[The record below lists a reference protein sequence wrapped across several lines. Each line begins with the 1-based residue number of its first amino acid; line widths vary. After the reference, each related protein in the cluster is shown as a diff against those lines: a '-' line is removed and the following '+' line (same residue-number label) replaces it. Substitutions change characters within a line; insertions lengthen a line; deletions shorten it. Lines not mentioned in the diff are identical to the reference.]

1 MLKAAQLVLK
11 VGTDV
16 NAIDANGDTA
26 THAAV
31 LKNLSTVV
39 QVQADPSAKF
49 DLWNRRN
56 WHDWTLFPIAEGHRP
71 DHFKPSEETIVAV
84 QKVLLT
90 AGVVPLAEGARGG
103 LILGSRFLQR
113 SGFGEV
119 LGGKSQQN
127 SILLS
132 KTWCRGRDSN
142 PHFDV
147 TQTEENA
154 VLLGFL
160 NTA

>member
-1 MLKAAQLVLK
+1 VANEFARRESEILKAAQLVLK

-39 QVQADPSAKF
+39 QVQADPRAKF

-56 WHDWTLFPIAEGHRP
+56 WHDWTLFPIDEGHRP

-84 QKVLLT
+84 REVLLT
-90 AGVVPLAEGARGG
+90 AGVVPLAEGPGEAWSSG
-103 LILGSRFLQR
+103 LVSSSAQASVR
-113 SGFGEV
+113 S
-119 LGGKSQQN
+119 LA
-127 SILLS
+127 
-132 KTWCRGRDSN
+132 GRVN
-142 PHFDV
+142 RTPFY
-147 TQTEENA
+147 
-154 VLLGFL
+154 
-160 NTA
+160 

>member
-49 DLWNRRN
+49 DLWKRRN
-56 WHDWTLFPIAEGHRP
+56 WHGWTLFPIAEGHRP

-84 QKVLLT
+84 RKVLLT

-103 LILGSRFLQR
+103 LAFRPRFLQR
-113 SGFGEV
+113 
-119 LGGKSQQN
+119 
-127 SILLS
+127 
-132 KTWCRGRDSN
+132 
-142 PHFDV
+142 
-147 TQTEENA
+147 
-154 VLLGFL
+154 
-160 NTA
+160 